1 MSNRH
6 GYVVL
11 ALLLLPRLAVAQPVA
26 TFERLGDALNAG
38 DGVRIVEWSGR
49 VVSGDVAGLT
59 PDALALARGGGATE
73 RVARADIREV
83 SIRRRDSLRN
93 GLLIGFAGT
102 AVPYCARAISND
114 SAVQCG
120 LAAVFIGGLGAGLGA
135 LVDAAITRREV
146 VFRAGA
152 RPVAVAVVPVGAGFG
167 AGVAMRW

>member
-1 MSNRH
+1 MSNRS
-6 GYVVL
+6 GLAVL
-11 ALLLLPRLAVAQPVA
+11 ALLAPHLAVAQPVA
-26 TFERLGDALNAG
+26 SFERLGDVLNAG

-59 PDALALARGGGATE
+59 ADALALARGGRATE

-83 SIRRRDSLRN
+83 SIRRHDSLRN
-93 GLLIGFAGT
+93 GLFVGFAGT
-102 AVPYCARAISND
+102 AIPYCALAISND

-120 LAAVFIGGLGAGLGA
+120 LAAAFIGGLGAGLGA

-152 RPVAVAVVPVGAGFG
+152 PSVAVAVWPVGAGFG